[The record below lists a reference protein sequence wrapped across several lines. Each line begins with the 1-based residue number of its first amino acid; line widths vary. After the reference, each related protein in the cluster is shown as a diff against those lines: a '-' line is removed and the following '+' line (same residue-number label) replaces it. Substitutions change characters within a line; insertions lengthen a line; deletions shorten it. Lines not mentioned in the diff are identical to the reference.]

1 MEEGT
6 NGDASNKND
15 DFSIDDM
22 IQNNNNSEKMNKL
35 CSICLERLGTYLC
48 LAFSVLFDAFIHLL
62 RQPVSNMLCVAPSCF
77 SPCLPTIICRYSNT
91 GLVVRTV
98 CDHIF
103 QRECLLTWMMM
114 AINSSSV
121 SADHH
126 QNNNHASCPSCR
138 YTPLYN
144 VELHNTLWADH
155 PHHKKMTSNNVVVTT
170 TTAAGGAGEE
180 SSPPSALATATTTN
194 NPDHALARQYR
205 MVYWV
210 LLAFLLQLSVMAGLT
225 YSISTSSSTTAAP
238 PPPMN
243 N

>member
-22 IQNNNNSEKMNKL
+22 IQNNNNNEKLNKL
-35 CSICLERLGTYLC
+35 CSICLEWLGTYLC
-48 LAFSVLFDAFIHLL
+48 LAFSVLFDAFIHRANLFRICCAWLL
-62 RQPVSNMLCVAPSCF
+62 LASHHVYRPLYVG
-77 SPCLPTIICRYSNT
+77 T
-91 GLVVRTV
+91 GLVVHTV

-103 QRECLLTWMMM
+103 HRKCLLTWMMM
-114 AINSSSV
+114 VTNFSSV

-138 YTPLYN
+138 CTPLYN
-144 VELHNTLWADH
+144 VELYNTLWADH

-180 SSPPSALATATTTN
+180 SSPPSTLATATTTN

-225 YSISTSSSTTAAP
+225 YSISTSSSHHTGYGGSRRRRP
-238 PPPMN
+238 
-243 N
+243 